1 MSELVPASR
10 GHTTQAA
17 TSSDS
22 DGGVIYTIVRYA
34 VLRAQLAVASWQLSR
49 VADHIDGTYDYIEEC
64 ADSVLRIADQMAHLT
79 VDPDTTGEHRQ
90 AATVMKAILAE
101 AQALVDGK
109 RDLATL
115 FIATKEAHETD
126 YGPVADTIAAMPVPM
141 AEAEF
146 YSNR

>member
-1 MSELVPASR
+1 MSELVPTNG
-10 GHTTQAA
+10 GHVMQAA
-17 TSSDS
+17 RSGDG
-22 DGGVIYTIVRYA
+22 GGVIYTIVRYA
-34 VLRAQLAVASWQLSR
+34 FLRAQFAAASWQLNR

-64 ADSVLRIADQMAHLT
+64 ADSVLRIADQMARLT

-90 AATVMKAILAE
+90 AAAIMKGILAD
-101 AQALVDGK
+101 AKALVAGK
-109 RDLATL
+109 RDLAVL
-115 FIATKEAHETD
+115 FETTREAHETD